1 MNRREMLI
9 ATVALALSPAVVAGP
24 ALAKA
29 AAPVVYTPETLAA
42 ELAAGKAVVLDF
54 AASWCPSCLAQGR
67 AIQALR
73 AENPAY
79 DAGLVFMVA
88 DWDTWKDKEIAQRL
102 GVTGR
107 GAVVILKGD
116 AIVARSDVHLQK
128 AQMQAFLDQALA
140 VTA

>member
-1 MNRREMLI
+1 MNRRDILM
-9 ATVALALSPAVVAGP
+9 AAAALGLTPILAGT
-24 ALAKA
+24 ASAKA
-29 AAPVVYTPETLAA
+29 ADPVVYSPDLLAA

-79 DAGLVFMVA
+79 DAGFVFMVA

-102 GVTGR
+102 EVTGR
-107 GAVVILKGD
+107 GTVVILKGD
-116 AIVARSDVHLQK
+116 AIVARSDQHLQK
-128 AQMQAFLDQALA
+128 ARMQAFLDQALA